1 MLSSSCQSQWSACG
15 TAVKRQCKAESMY
28 RQVNA
33 ERKWGSW
40 PHGAR
45 AILATFR
52 KLARKSETPYS
63 ALKIPGCIV
72 RNANGLVLGLGI
84 TRVGTRTS
92 WFRWPETQGGA
103 PVCNFD
109 LGFHGP
115 GDRRRLGAIPEE
127 TAFRRKA
134 GVPHVSGPGCRR
146 HSGVKSAVNNR
157 EHRGPNRVR
166 LRDSKRLGGAQHL
179 RGQADSLQPQ
189 AAGFQNCAGC
199 GIQQR
204 SPSVSTIHRYAAST
218 KRGVENFLAA
228 YLPRNRPPPKQ
239 TKPDRNA
246 EDMLVSK
253 FEAWEW
259 PMQETGPASQI
270 VRRQMPR
277 RLWANGQGL
286 GK

>member
-1 MLSSSCQSQWSACG
+1 MVMLSSSCQSQWSVCG
-15 TAVKRQCKAESMY
+15 TAVKRQCKAESVY

-33 ERKWGSW
+33 ARKWGSW

-52 KLARKSETPYS
+52 KLASKS
-63 ALKIPGCIV
+63 
-72 RNANGLVLGLGI
+72 
-84 TRVGTRTS
+84 
-92 WFRWPETQGGA
+92 ETQGGT

-115 GDRRRLGAIPEE
+115 ADCRRLGAVPEE

-134 GVPHVSGPGCRR
+134 GLPHVSGPGCRR
-146 HSGVKSAVNNR
+146 HSGVKSGTGNR
-157 EHRGPNRVR
+157 ERRPNRVR
-166 LRDSKRLGGAQHL
+166 LRDSKRLVGAQHPQ
-179 RGQADSLQPQ
+179 GQAGPLRPK
-189 AAGFQNCAGC
+189 AAGFQNSAGY
-199 GIQQR
+199 GIHQR

-218 KRGVENFLAA
+218 NWGIENFLAA
-228 YLPRNRPPPKQ
+228 SLTRNRLP
-239 TKPDRNA
+239 TKPTKPGRNA
-246 EDMLVSK
+246 EGMLVGK

-259 PMQETGPASQI
+259 PMPETGPASQI
-270 VRRQMPR
+270 ARRQVPR

>member
-1 MLSSSCQSQWSACG
+1 MLSSSCQSQWSVCG
-15 TAVKRQCKAESMY
+15 TAVKRQRKAEGVY

-33 ERKWGSW
+33 ARKWGPW

-45 AILATFR
+45 AFLVTFR
-52 KLARKSETPYS
+52 KLARKSETLHS

-72 RNANGLVLGLGI
+72 RGANGLVLGLGI

-92 WFRWPETQGGA
+92 WFRRP
-103 PVCNFD
+103 D
-109 LGFHGP
+109 
-115 GDRRRLGAIPEE
+115 
-127 TAFRRKA
+127 
-134 GVPHVSGPGCRR
+134 
-146 HSGVKSAVNNR
+146 
-157 EHRGPNRVR
+157 RVR
-166 LRDSKRLGGAQHL
+166 PHDSKRLVGARHPQD
-179 RGQADSLQPQ
+179 QADPLRPQ

-199 GIQQR
+199 GIR
-204 SPSVSTIHRYAAST
+204 RRPPSVPTIHRYAAST
-218 KRGVENFLAA
+218 KRGVEDFLAA
-228 YLPRNRPPPKQ
+228 SLTRNRLPPKQ

-246 EDMLVSK
+246 EGTLVGK

-259 PMQETGPASQI
+259 PMPETGPASRI